1 MTKDL
6 KDYYSD
12 AERQTIEE
20 YEKKMKAV
28 RDKAVKRRQA
38 DLRFWKQVDSRF
50 DEVYE
55 YVMKKRAEHSA
66 ELSGDDSD
74 DQNPD
79 PGMGNAVAE
88 SEEEVQ
94 NRYGF
99 GSFIQR
105 G

>member
-38 DLRFWKQVDSRF
+38 DIRFWKQIDNRL

-55 YVMKKRAEHSA
+55 YVMRKRAERSA
-66 ELSGDDSD
+66 E
-74 DQNPD
+74 QNPAS
-79 PGMGNAVAE
+79 GMGNADAVSDE
-88 SEEEVQ
+88 KVQ
-94 NRYGF
+94 NHYGS
-99 GSFIQR
+99 GSFIQC
-105 G
+105 